1 MRLPLNEGMIVE
13 SPEGQM
19 RQLGCSM
26 SQVETGNIEKKEAMK
41 RLRES
46 RKQIIKATSARV
58 KENRRAIKAIKE
70 QLQDEARTVP
80 EIAAATGLASA
91 EVLWFIATLK
101 KYGEILEGDKDG
113 GYFRY
118 YLADVVS
125 Q

>member
-1 MRLPLNEGMIVE
+1 MSEANEE
-13 SPEGQM
+13 K
-19 RQLGCSM
+19 
-26 SQVETGNIEKKEAMK
+26 TAKKEAMK
-41 RLRES
+41 KLRQS
-46 RKQIIKATSARV
+46 RKDIIKATSARV

-80 EIAAATGLASA
+80 EIAVATGLESA

-118 YLADVVS
+118 YLADLAS

>member
-1 MRLPLNEGMIVE
+1 MSEANEGKTE
-13 SPEGQM
+13 
-19 RQLGCSM
+19 
-26 SQVETGNIEKKEAMK
+26 NKEAMK
-41 RLRES
+41 KLRES
-46 RKQIIKATSARV
+46 RKDIIKATSARV

-70 QLQDEARTVP
+70 QLQDEAKTVP

-101 KYGEILEGDKDG
+101 KYGEILEGEKDG

-118 YLADVVS
+118 YVADVAS

>member
-1 MRLPLNEGMIVE
+1 
-13 SPEGQM
+13 
-19 RQLGCSM
+19 M
-26 SQVETGNIEKKEAMK
+26 SEVADKTEKKEAMK
-41 RLRES
+41 KLRES
-46 RKQIIKATSARV
+46 RKHIIKATSARV
-58 KENRRAIKAIKE
+58 KENRRAIKAIKDH
-70 QLQDEARTVP
+70 LKDEARTVP

-125 Q
+125 QKMSEWASTYPHYSW

>member
-1 MRLPLNEGMIVE
+1 
-13 SPEGQM
+13 
-19 RQLGCSM
+19 M
-26 SQVETGNIEKKEAMK
+26 SEVSEKRTEKKEAMK

-46 RKQIIKATSARV
+46 RKGIIKTTSARV
-58 KENRRAIKAIKE
+58 KENRKAIKAIKE

-101 KYGEILEGDKDG
+101 KYGEIVEGDKDG

-118 YLADVVS
+118 HLTKAAS
-125 Q
+125 S